1 MKLAHYLAARVL
13 SLPSD
18 IERNSDALRALLS
31 SGNAGRDI
39 PVTVHQGD
47 GSSQS
52 ALLTSFLRK
61 ESEINRLLRFI
72 ASGISEEEKK
82 TIITEAEQRV
92 DDRLDFFLRFDRE
105 PWLTER
111 KLVLTTKGDC
121 FHLTF
126 SMAAYPKSRER
137 AIALVKQVF
146 SSLQERHQ

>member
-13 SLPSD
+13 SPPKD
-18 IERNSDALRALLS
+18 IGQVSDALKVLLS

-82 TIITEAEQRV
+82 TIITGAEQRV

-111 KLVLTTKGDC
+111 KLALTTTGDC

-126 SMAAYPKSRER
+126 SMAAYPKRKER
-137 AIALVKQVF
+137 AVSLVREIFKT
-146 SSLQERHQ
+146 ER